1 MDPGSS
7 SATTMFR
14 WLLAQQDTSTITR
27 LRHVQQFPRQH
38 ARRLGTIVSPA
49 LKTQMFLFS
58 DGDPALFLTAEL
70 APRMTSRLLT
80 VYGRTP
86 CLRRP
91 HRQPPTWWLALQPLP
106 ISRYQDREFSEISL
120 ARTISCVVHSR
131 VTRIGARSIPRS
143 LSSPLK
149 VLHLVLPSARERLLQ
164 F

>member
-38 ARRLGTIVSPA
+38 AQRLGTILCPA
-49 LKTQMFLFS
+49 LKLHMLLFS

-91 HRQPPTWWLALQPLP
+91 HRQRPTWWQALQHLL
-106 ISRYQDREFSEISL
+106 ISRYQNCNFSEISL
-120 ARTISCVVHSR
+120 ACTISSVVHSR
-131 VTRIGARSIPRS
+131 VSRIRARSVPRS

-149 VLHLVLPSARERLLQ
+149 GLHLVLPSARQRLSQL
-164 F
+164 